1 MHKVQPAR
9 EGMTSFKEL
18 CLSYALYKG
27 SQPGINISLKLFI
40 TDFQEDKLKIDSGA
54 YRDSLS
60 KPCQFH

>member
-1 MHKVQPAR
+1 MAMHKVQPAR

-40 TDFQEDKLKIDSGA
+40 TDFQEDKLKID
-54 YRDSLS
+54 
-60 KPCQFH
+60 